1 MSGENEGPAVVL
13 CEGWADLDK
22 WRTLVEVR
30 PEALYSPMNPGE
42 PAVVVRQHVDT
53 RELRVDI
60 FDCSGG
66 LNITYTNGGVDK
78 ACKGRASWFREL
90 RTKIGS
96 LRPIRVRFMCR
107 GEPDN
112 LRLKS

>member
-1 MSGENEGPAVVL
+1 MSSDTEGPAVVL
-13 CEGWADLDK
+13 CEPWADLDK

-30 PEALYSPMNPGE
+30 PDALYALLSPGE

-60 FDCSGG
+60 YDCEDG

-78 ACKGRASWFREL
+78 MNKHRARWFREL
-90 RTKIGS
+90 RTKIGA
-96 LRPIRVRFMCR
+96 LRPIRIRFMCR
-107 GEPDN
+107 GDPDN

>member
-1 MSGENEGPAVVL
+1 MSEIEEPAVVL
-13 CEGWADLDK
+13 CEPWADLDK

-30 PEALYSPMNPGE
+30 PDALYPPLRPGE

-60 FDCSGG
+60 YDCEGG
-66 LNITYTNGGVDK
+66 LDITYTNGGVDLANK
-78 ACKGRASWFREL
+78 RRASWFREL
-90 RTKIGS
+90 RTKIGA

-107 GEPDN
+107 GDPDN